1 LQFGAKL
8 GVNTTMSAS
17 WKSIQVGGRIAR
29 QIVAILRMIPLV
41 DNAVDS
47 VQKKLLNPVVV
58 RLIQDTDDPDL
69 DAALE
74 LYRKKIPDDQRFE
87 ATDIIS
93 WLREDKIS
101 RAGIERDTTPTD
113 WFIVAK
119 FRRRVCGF
127 ILFHYYPSAR
137 LALFA
142 YMVVAASPGST
153 SPNFVSNTL
162 CSYVTKLLKTRRELT
177 GCRGIVLEVED
188 PRRETAINKQDE
200 CLARV
205 RRFCTLAEMQGFSLR
220 ALDFEYKQPKLST
233 DAPPDTERPML
244 LLSARLRDNLLHEKS
259 QRSETAELLAFV
271 YTRVYPEGY
280 STDAL
285 ENSEYR
291 AYCLALLNCELA
303 KLPGAI
309 RSLSVKQL
317 VAQVRSPQL
326 TRNSLN

>member
-1 LQFGAKL
+1 M
-8 GVNTTMSAS
+8 TAS
-17 WKSIQVGGRIAR
+17 WKSIQFLGRIAS
-29 QIVAILRMIPLV
+29 QMMAILRMIPFV
-41 DNAVDS
+41 DDAVDS
-47 VQKKLLNPVVV
+47 VQRKLLNPIVI

-87 ATDIIS
+87 TTDIIS

-101 RAGIERDTTPTD
+101 RHGADRDAAPTD
-113 WFIVAK
+113 WFVVAK
-119 FRRRVCGF
+119 YKRRVCGF
-127 ILFHYYPSAR
+127 ILFHYYPGVR

-142 YMVVAASPGST
+142 YMVVAASPGSA
-153 SPNFVSNTL
+153 SPNIAANTL
-162 CSYVTKLLKTRRELT
+162 CSYASKLLKTRRELL

-188 PRRETAINKQDE
+188 PRKEKGKYKQDE

-220 ALDFEYKQPKLST
+220 ALDFTYKQPKLST

-244 LLSARLRDNLLHEKS
+244 LLSARIRENPANAQN
-259 QRSETAELLAFV
+259 QRSEAAELLSFV

-280 STDAL
+280 SMDAL
-285 ENSEYR
+285 ENGEYR
-291 AYCLALLNCELA
+291 DYCLALLNRELA
-303 KLPGAI
+303 NLPAQV

-317 VAQVRSPQL
+317 VVQVRNSQSPKIMP
-326 TRNSLN
+326 R